1 MLDRKKLVA
10 DPETYLKGLARRGDY
25 AADAAKPLFEIESRW
40 KQLKSEV
47 DDLRHQQKIMGPKMS
62 VLAKEGGDEFAKVRQ
77 EMGRVSSRV
86 KAADEEIR
94 SLEEQRRDVL
104 LRIPNVP
111 HESVPDGLSEEDNKE
126 VDRWGEPRQPDFKV
140 QAHWELGEAL
150 GIIDFESAARMSGA
164 RFAVLKGAGARL
176 ERALIQF
183 MLDLHTQEHGY
194 VEVWPPYLV
203 RRHAMEGTG
212 QLPNLEEDAYCTA
225 GDDPY
230 FLIPTAEVPLV
241 NLHREEIVDKEQLP
255 IKYVA
260 YTPCFRAEAGSHGK
274 DVRGLMRQHQ
284 FSKVE
289 LVKIVEPEGAYD
301 ELESLRR
308 NAEEVLRRLEIP
320 YRVML
325 LSAGD
330 MGFSATKTYDLEAWV
345 PAQDRYREISSC
357 SNCGD
362 FQARRAQIRYRHA
375 KGDNRFCHTLNG
387 SGLAVGRTMIGLL
400 ENFQQAEGSV
410 ILPDALRPYM
420 GCLSKLG

>member
-1 MLDRKKLVA
+1 MLDRKKLVS
-10 DPETYLKGLARRGDY
+10 DSETYLKGLARRGDY
-25 AADAAKPLFEIESRW
+25 AAEVAKPLFDIESRW
-40 KQLKSEV
+40 KELKSEV
-47 DDLRHQQKIMGPKMS
+47 DGLRHRQKQMGPQMGR
-62 VLAKEGGDEFAKVRQ
+62 LAKDGEEFAKLRK
-77 EMGRVSSRV
+77 EMGEVSGRV
-86 KAADEEIR
+86 KAAEEQIR

-104 LRIPNVP
+104 LRIPNLP

-126 VDRWGEPRQPDFKV
+126 VDRWGEPRHPVFKM
-140 QAHWELGEAL
+140 QAHWELGESL
-150 GIIDFESAARMSGA
+150 GIIDFESAARMSGS

-212 QLPNLEEDAYCTA
+212 QLPNLEEDAYRTA

-241 NLHREEIVDKEQLP
+241 NLHREEILDKDQLP

-289 LVKIVEPEGAYD
+289 LVKIVEPEGSYD

-362 FQARRAQIRYRHA
+362 FQARRAQIRYRQA

-400 ENFQQAEGSV
+400 ENFQQADGSV
-410 ILPDALRPYM
+410 ILPDAIRPYM
-420 GCLSKLG
+420 GGLSKLG